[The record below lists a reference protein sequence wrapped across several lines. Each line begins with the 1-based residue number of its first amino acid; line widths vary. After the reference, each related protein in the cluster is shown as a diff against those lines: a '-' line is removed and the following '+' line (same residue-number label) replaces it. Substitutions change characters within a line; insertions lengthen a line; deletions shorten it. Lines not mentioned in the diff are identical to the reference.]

1 MANCPD
7 CGHDNPVGVLLC
19 EDCGA
24 DLYDGFLEQV
34 ATKVLKYNETRELD
48 LRMTEPSSNPI
59 VIYVRQDEV
68 PIAVERSGPLVM
80 GRTDIDAETQF
91 SNVDIDLE
99 PYEAQEHGVS
109 RQHARLDAHLNPPMV
124 TDLDSY
130 NGTFINSARIVPQQ
144 PQPLKSGDELRLGHL
159 KLRIYYK

>member
-34 ATKVLKYNETRELD
+34 ATKVLKYNETREFN
-48 LRMTEPSSNPI
+48 LRMTEPSSNPL

-68 PIAVERSGPLVM
+68 PIAVERSGPLIM
-80 GRTDIDAETQF
+80 GRTDTDAETQS

-99 PYEAQEHGVS
+99 PYEAQEQGVS